1 MSAALDQEMGASVR
15 ILLLH
20 PGRGLVRY
28 GVTKKCFRT
37 ASATAAAAARGK
49 RRPAAT
55 GTNASRHAPRSQR
68 KRPRTKACAALP
80 VVTAPHSMSTR
91 AVSAIGV
98 GAECSGLALALA
110 WGLGI
115 LCVLLRGEALAIFME
130 ANCVSREREGEEEKA
145 SLFEASCVSR
155 AREGENASL
164 FEANC
169 VSRER
174 EGEEEKAS
182 LPCGVVLLRAE
193 ALTIFIGRLEANC
206 VCDEREKALLS

>member
-1 MSAALDQEMGASVR
+1 MGASVR

-80 VVTAPHSMSTR
+80 VVRLPTMVTAPHSMSTR

-130 ANCVSREREGEEEKA
+130 ANCVSREREGEKEKA

-155 AREGENASL
+155 AREE
-164 FEANC
+164 
-169 VSRER
+169 ER
-174 EGEEEKAS
+174 ECITVRSE
-182 LPCGVVLLRAE
+182 LR
-193 ALTIFIGRLEANC
+193 
-206 VCDEREKALLS
+206 